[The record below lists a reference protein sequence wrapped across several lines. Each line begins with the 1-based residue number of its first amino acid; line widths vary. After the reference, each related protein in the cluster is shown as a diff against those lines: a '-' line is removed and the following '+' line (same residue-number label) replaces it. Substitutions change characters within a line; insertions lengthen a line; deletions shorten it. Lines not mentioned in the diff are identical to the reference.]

1 MRHTAL
7 RVSVLYGLFVALWI
21 LFSDRA
27 LVALVSDPAAIG
39 RLSTYKGWAFVAVT
53 GLLLYG
59 TLRTQ
64 SRRWQQEMSARIEAE
79 RGLRESEE
87 RYRVAVE
94 RSQDGVVLVR
104 DDKPIFVNGRFL

>member
-1 MRHTAL
+1 MKHMAL
-7 RVSVLYGLFVALWI
+7 RTSLLYGLFAAVWI

-27 LVALVSDPAAIG
+27 LVGLVSDPIAIG

-64 SRRWQQEMSARIEAE
+64 LRRWQEEMAARVEAE
-79 RGLRESEE
+79 RGFRESEE

-94 RSQDGVVLVR
+94 RSHDGVVLIR
-104 DDKPIFVNGRFL
+104 GDKPIFVN